1 MTPTVQCRMCQAHV
15 DRTNLTH
22 HTEQCRARRRA
33 SSPAFDEP
41 GTPIF
46 DAVAA
51 AHPQAADLMGV
62 QA

>member
-1 MTPTVQCRMCQAHV
+1 MTPTVQCRICQAHIARA
-15 DRTNLTH
+15 DHAR
-22 HTEQCRARRRA
+22 HTEQCRTRRRA
-33 SSPAFDEP
+33 SSPAFDAP

-51 AHPQAADLMGV
+51 AHPQAAYLMGV